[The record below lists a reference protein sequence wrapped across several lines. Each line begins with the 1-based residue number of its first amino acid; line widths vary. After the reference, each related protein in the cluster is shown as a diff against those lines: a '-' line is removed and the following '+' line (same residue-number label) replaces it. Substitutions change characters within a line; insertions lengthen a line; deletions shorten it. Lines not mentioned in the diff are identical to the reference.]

1 MRKRSE
7 GVCSTPASPVRLLLS
22 ESLDLQ
28 RQSEN
33 VDEARGVL
41 LVVARA
47 HSERS
52 QVGPV
57 ERVRRR
63 APGHDD
69 VALVEFQPH
78 VAANWRHQ
86 AVDEGVES
94 VAQWREPLA
103 EIDHL

>member
-1 MRKRSE
+1 MNDLNRIIECPFLMMVDEEAKRAR
-7 GVCSTPASPVRLLLS
+7 VFDARFAYLLLLS
-22 ESLDLQ
+22 HGLDLQ

-47 HSERS
+47 HCERS

-63 APGHDD
+63 APGDYD
-69 VALVEFQPH
+69 VACIEFQPH
-78 VAANWRHQ
+78 VAA
-86 AVDEGVES
+86 
-94 VAQWREPLA
+94 P
-103 EIDHL
+103 